1 MIANPILKPV
11 KEPGPIDIPITS
23 ISETVKDI
31 SSKSSEIN
39 GNKILPCT
47 LSSSEYFSRMVPEQE
62 SATEHVVPDVSI
74 VSMFFIS
81 SLVTTDS
88 AEG

>member
-1 MIANPILKPV
+1 MSLIFPACNEKIW
-11 KEPGPIDIPITS
+11 D
-23 ISETVKDI
+23 
-31 SSKSSEIN
+31 SSE
-39 GNKILPCT
+39 KVDFDLR
-47 LSSSEYFSRMVPEQE
+47 SEYFSRMVPEQE

-88 AEG
+88 PEG